1 MWTQKTTIYK
11 PKEEV
16 PPTPWPLTLSLQNIL
31 LGCQS
36 PSLWVVPY
44 GRLNSI
50 HCMCEM
56 WLKGLAFLWKPLLG
70 KSTMLLVSIA
80 KAWIRKSQKW
90 GWMRFLACEL
100 SLCLQRHYLFL
111 ACPLGFSSGGS
122 SMMSW
127 QDWAW
132 SKLFGVFGEHWVSN
146 INTWRRIQRDSSEA
160 HVANSTDSLL
170 VALGK

>member
-11 PKEEV
+11 PKEVV

-70 KSTMLLVSIA
+70 KSTMLLVSLA

-100 SLCLQRHYLFL
+100 SLCLQRHT
-111 ACPLGFSSGGS
+111 FS
-122 SMMSW
+122 W
-127 QDWAW
+127 RA
-132 SKLFGVFGEHWVSN
+132 HWVSHQEAVQWWAGR
-146 INTWRRIQRDSSEA
+146 TEHDRSCLESS
-160 HVANSTDSLL
+160 VST
-170 VALGK
+170 GCPT